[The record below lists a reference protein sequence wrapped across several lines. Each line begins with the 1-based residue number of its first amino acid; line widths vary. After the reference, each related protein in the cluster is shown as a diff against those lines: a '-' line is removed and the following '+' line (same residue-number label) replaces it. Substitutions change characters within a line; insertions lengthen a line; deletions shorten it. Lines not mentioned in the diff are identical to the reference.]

1 MQTINLGIAGFGRMG
16 RHLTRDLLAAAA
28 GVAEIAGV
36 VEPDDAAYQAGAD
49 FIQRRPPRFSSIR
62 GMLKQTG
69 PDAIVIAAPNHVH
82 LDCLRELEGC
92 RIPILLEKPL
102 ESEWGKIIEVARFA
116 RRYAGPVMVDH
127 CMRYS
132 PISGQARELLAQ
144 GAIGRICSANFIQ
157 HCSYGNAMYR
167 TFRRTMRGGGGMF
180 IEKATH
186 DFDIMLDWLQARP
199 LQVAAM
205 GGRYAFGGGKPD
217 DLRCAQ
223 CPERMDCPESVSN
236 QRILNGWAADM
247 ENETR
252 ADACVFS
259 REIDVPDS
267 ASCLIECERGLIAA
281 YAHSYFSPASYS
293 TREYEVTG
301 LLGVMKVSYSLPEQ
315 HKRGR
320 IAVYPRYGTAHDV
333 RTWEFDYLGRIHYNA
348 GPEVARHFL
357 GLIRGAIKQP
367 RTTVMQAL
375 AAEAVGY
382 AATRAVAERNAVE
395 VAALIPSDLR
405 GDWQALWPARKVLA
419 GTGWA

>member
-1 MQTINLGIAGFGRMG
+1 MKKINLGVVGLGQMG
-16 RHLTRDLLAAAA
+16 KRLTHDLLTVSA
-28 GVAEIAGV
+28 GMAEIAGV
-36 VEPDDAAYQAGAD
+36 VEPDDAAYKAGSD
-49 FIQRRPPRFSSIR
+49 FIQRQPPRFDSIR
-62 GMLKQTG
+62 DLLGQT
-69 PDAIVIAAPNHVH
+69 AIDGLVIATPNHAH
-82 LDCLRELEGC
+82 LACLRELEGC
-92 RIPILLEKPL
+92 KFPILIEKPL
-102 ESEWGKIIEVARFA
+102 EAAWDKIIEVARFA
-116 RRYAGPVMVDH
+116 KKYAGPIMVDH

-132 PISGQARELLAQ
+132 PISGQARELLAG

-157 HCSYGNAMYR
+157 HCSYGNSMFR

-186 DFDIMLDWLQARP
+186 DFDIMLDWLRVRP
-199 LQVAAM
+199 IRVAGM
-205 GGRYAFGGGKPD
+205 GGRFAFGGDKPD
-217 DLRCAQ
+217 DLRCSR
-223 CPERMDCPESVSN
+223 CPERMDCPESVSS
-236 QRILNGWAADM
+236 QRILNGWAVDM
-247 ENETR
+247 EKENRT
-252 ADACVFS
+252 DACVYS

-281 YAHSYFSPASYS
+281 YTHSYFSPASYS

-348 GPEVARHFL
+348 GAEVARHFL
-357 GLIRGAIKQP
+357 GLIRGVIKQP

-382 AATRAVAERNAVE
+382 AATRAMAERNAVE
-395 VAALIPSDLR
+395 VAALIPSDMR
-405 GDWQALWPARKVLA
+405 GDWQDLWPAR
-419 GTGWA
+419 